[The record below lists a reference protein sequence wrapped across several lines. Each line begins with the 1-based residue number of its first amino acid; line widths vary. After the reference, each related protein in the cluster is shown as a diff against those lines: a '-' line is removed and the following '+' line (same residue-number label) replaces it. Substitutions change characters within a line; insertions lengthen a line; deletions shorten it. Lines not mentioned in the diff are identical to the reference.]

1 MPGSFEQLKID
12 NTLSDAESAA
22 INALENLKKEDLT
35 KALKDDKIDISGQKR
50 SITEIADI
58 FSDCVTQVDGN
69 LTISKENKVKEPWLE
84 DMIKNGQDL
93 AYFLFVVAKY
103 LNITWSEKLDA
114 KAINTE
120 TITQLKLLKDL
131 VNKKETAPSNTET
144 SDTLTEADINFK
156 LYSGL
161 QKSDVLSAVTDL
173 KKTNAEL
180 AKKIIPL
187 LKAGDVIWVQKALGM
202 EETATALYK
211 KADGK
216 FGRNTLENLR
226 NGKIVART
234 GNGGGNGGWTEN
246 GDGGNGKGK
255 WKEKNKNKTPEND
268 ETTPENIT
276 SIDQLP
282 ITEPPAAVPT
292 KEYHMEMNMYGNK
305 LNIVFY
311 PNYAVKFTASNG
323 KEISSVWSKTRD
335 GILTIDMQSP
345 FPDLKFKTQEEFVL
359 TCNAAIRSIEQKAKT
374 PEKSKKSSRTPLE
387 LVLGSLFFASVVPFA
402 MPVVL
407 ATAPIVAG
415 GVAPVVWPVLAAK
428 AVFWSKDKNENKDK
442 KTPPT
447 KTSTYD
453 PFDHR
458 QGYGI

>member
-1 MPGSFEQLKID
+1 MPGQFEKLEINNALTGD
-12 NTLSDAESAA
+12 EAAA
-22 INALENLKKEDLT
+22 ITALKNTKAEDLT
-35 KALKDDKIDISGQKR
+35 KALKDEKIVTNGWNKT
-50 SITEIADI
+50 ITELADI
-58 FSDCVTQVDGN
+58 FIDCIKVGADGK
-69 LTISKENKVKEPWLE
+69 LTISDEDKKKEPRLE
-84 DMIKNGQDL
+84 EMITKWEDL
-93 AYFLFVVAKY
+93 AFFLYTVAKC
-103 LNITWSEKLDA
+103 LNIAWSEKLA
-114 KAINTE
+114 EKAINSE
-120 TITQLKLLKDL
+120 TITQLKSLKEL
-131 VNKKETAPSNTET
+131 VNKKEAAPSNTET

-156 LYSGL
+156 LYSGV

-187 LKAGDVIWVQKALGM
+187 LKAGDIIWVQKALGM
-202 EETATALYK
+202 EENATALYK

-226 NGKIVART
+226 NDKVVARS

-246 GDGGNGKGK
+246 GDGGSGKGK
-255 WKEKNKNKTPEND
+255 WKEKNKNKVPEND

-311 PNYAVKFTASNG
+311 PNYVVKFTASNG
-323 KEISSVWSKTRD
+323 KEILSVWSKTRD
-335 GILTIDMQSP
+335 GVLTIDMPSP
-345 FPDLKFKTQEEFVL
+345 FSDLKFKTQEEFVI
-359 TCNAAIRSIEQKAKT
+359 TCNAAIKSIEQKVKT
-374 PEKSKKSSRTPLE
+374 PEEDKKSSRTPIE
-387 LVLGSLFFASVVPFA
+387 LVLGSLFFAPFVPIA
-402 MPVVL
+402 IPAVL
-407 ATAPIVAG
+407 ATAPI
-415 GVAPVVWPVLAAK
+415 VAPVVWPVLAAN
-428 AVFWSKDKNENKDK
+428 AVTDMLFWSKDKDA

-447 KTSTYD
+447 KTSPYD
-453 PFDHR
+453 PLDHR